1 MKGIGGILWIALI
14 SLLLA
19 ACSKGSGLTSDEDT
33 NHIIDISDT
42 TYPVI
47 EIITPTADQE
57 FKSGSAI
64 SITGKITDNSLY
76 QGTIN
81 IKDEGTGA
89 TVKDQAYEIHGL
101 PSYNY
106 NLTFAPSVTMTT
118 SYTITVAFE
127 DHGLNKSSKNVKV
140 KVIP

>member
-1 MKGIGGILWIALI
+1 MKWMGGILGIALI
-14 SLLLA
+14 SLLIA
-19 ACSKGSGLTSDEDT
+19 ACSKGNGLTPDEDP
-33 NHIIDISDT
+33 NHIVDFSDT

-64 SITGKITDNSLY
+64 SITGKITDNGLY

-81 IKDEGTGA
+81 IKDEETGA

-106 NLTFAPSVTMTT
+106 NLSYTPSVTKTT
-118 SYTITVAFE
+118 SYIITVAFE
-127 DHGLNKSSKNVKV
+127 DHGFNKSSKSVKV

>member
-1 MKGIGGILWIALI
+1 MNRIGGILWIVLI

-19 ACSKGSGLTSDEDT
+19 ACSKGGGLTPDEDP
-33 NHIIDISDT
+33 NHIIDFSDT

-47 EIITPTADQE
+47 EIITPTAAQE

-64 SITGKITDNSLY
+64 SITGKISDNSLY
-76 QGTIN
+76 QGSIN
-81 IKDEGTGA
+81 IKEEGTGA

-106 NLTFAPSVTMTT
+106 SLSYTLSVTKTT
-118 SYTITVAFE
+118 SYIITVAFE
-127 DHGLNKSSKNVKV
+127 DHGFNKSSKSVKV
-140 KVIP
+140 KVNP